1 MRLFGIPCCCFLGS
15 LLLVCTLCAAGSAE
29 GEFRDLFNGKDLTG
43 WKGNPQYWSVQN
55 GAITGQ
61 TTKESPLPFNQ
72 FLIWQGE
79 SLRNFEL
86 RMKVRVEGNN
96 NSGIQYRSRL
106 MPERGEYVVGGY
118 QVDIHPKL
126 EYNGMLY
133 EERGRGIIAEAG
145 QKVIIDED
153 GVKWI
158 VGSTGP
164 ISQTK
169 MSDWNEYSVIVQGNR
184 LIHKLNGRTT
194 VEIIDHEVAKRA
206 LEGAIALQIHQGPPM
221 KVQFMAIQLKELS
234 DGGILSPE
242 NTPVPKDAK
251 KVP

>member
-1 MRLFGIPCCCFLGS
+1 
-15 LLLVCTLCAAGSAE
+15 
-29 GEFRDLFNGKDLTG
+29 
-43 WKGNPQYWSVQN
+43 
-55 GAITGQ
+55 
-61 TTKESPLPFNQ
+61 LPFNQ

-79 SLRNFEL
+79 SLKNFEL

-118 QVDIHPKL
+118 QVDIHPKP

-153 GVKWI
+153 GVKWT

-169 MSDWNEYSVIVQGNR
+169 LSDWNEYSVIVQGNR

-206 LEGAIALQIHQGPPM
+206 LEGTIALQIHQGPPM
-221 KVQFMAIQLKELS
+221 KVQFKAIQIKKLP

-242 NTPVPKDAK
+242 STPVPKDAK

>member
-1 MRLFGIPCCCFLGS
+1 M
-15 LLLVCTLCAAGSAE
+15 LVSVIFAAGSAE
-29 GEFRDLFNGKDLTG
+29 GEFRDLFNGNNLTG
-43 WKGNPQYWSVQN
+43 WEGNPQYWSVQN
-55 GAITGQ
+55 GLITGQ
-61 TTKESPLPFNQ
+61 TTEESPLPFNQ
-72 FLIWQGE
+72 FLTWQGE
-79 SLRNFEL
+79 SLNNFEL

-118 QVDIHPKL
+118 QVDIHPKP
-126 EYNGMLY
+126 EYNAMLY

-145 QKVIIDED
+145 QKVIIAED
-153 GVKWI
+153 GTKWI

-164 ISQTK
+164 VSQAK

-184 LIHKLNGRTT
+184 LIHKLNGKTT
-194 VEIIDHEVAKRA
+194 VEIIDHQIEKRA
-206 LEGAIALQIHQGPPM
+206 LEGTIALQIHQGPPM
-221 KVQFMAIQLKELS
+221 KVQFKAIQLKKLP

-242 NTPVPKDAK
+242 STPIPQGAK